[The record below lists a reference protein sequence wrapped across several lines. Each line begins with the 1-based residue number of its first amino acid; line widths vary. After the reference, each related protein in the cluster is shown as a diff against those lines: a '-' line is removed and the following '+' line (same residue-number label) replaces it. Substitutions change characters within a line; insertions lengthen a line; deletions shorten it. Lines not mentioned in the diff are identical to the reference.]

1 MGDRALNWDEER
13 AWEPRRVHAGAYST
27 RIGRLEGKA
36 PETFWHDGRFPAWPR
51 LSRRHSRPDCC
62 GMKQIL
68 LPWRLSER
76 PDDAPH
82 VLQSIQGGL

>member
-1 MGDRALNWDEER
+1 
-13 AWEPRRVHAGAYST
+13 
-27 RIGRLEGKA
+27 
-36 PETFWHDGRFPAWPR
+36 
-51 LSRRHSRPDCC
+51 
-62 GMKQIL
+62 MKQIL